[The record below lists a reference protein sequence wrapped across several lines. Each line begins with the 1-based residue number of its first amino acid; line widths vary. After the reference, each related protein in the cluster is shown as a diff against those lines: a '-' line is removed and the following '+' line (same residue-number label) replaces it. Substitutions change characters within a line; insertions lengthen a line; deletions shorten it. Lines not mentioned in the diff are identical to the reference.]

1 MNGLLRQYFPK
12 GTDLRAY
19 TAADLAIVA
28 DEINHRPRK
37 TLDWAT
43 PAGLFD
49 DLLSLTSGV
58 SSAGAGSMPRRV
70 AVVRLEVNNLK
81 AARQL
86 VAPAEPITP
95 EAGHHASRRRSLQ
108 QEVERG

>member
-49 DLLSLTSGV
+49 GLLSLTSGV
-58 SSAGAGSMPRRV
+58 HCGGDGLM
-70 AVVRLEVNNLK
+70 
-81 AARQL
+81 
-86 VAPAEPITP
+86 
-95 EAGHHASRRRSLQ
+95 SRRGGTASS
-108 QEVERG
+108 